1 MRPFAFQLYSTMR
14 AAFIASLLSLP
25 LLSHAGTLT
34 TPNLVVNGSFEQTGA
49 VAVGQGSWMSFA
61 AATEGG
67 NQTRSLLPGWTL
79 DSGPG
84 IEVRNNIAGSASD
97 GLRYVE
103 LDSFEDSSI
112 SQWIRTDA
120 GQRYQLSFDYSPRE
134 RVAIGSNGV
143 RVWWNEVL
151 LAEISAEG
159 RLAGHDW
166 RSFAFEVQGTGGA
179 DRLRFA
185 SFEGLNVARNT
196 VGGSLDAVSLQSV
209 PEPTA
214 LALGLGALVAMASV
228 RRRKR

>member
-1 MRPFAFQLYSTMR
+1 MRTAFLAT
-14 AAFIASLLSLP
+14 LLSLP
-25 LLSHAGTLT
+25 LLSQAASLT
-34 TPNLVVNGSFEQTGA
+34 TPNLVANGSFEQTGA
-49 VAVGQGSWMSFA
+49 VSVGQGAWLSFA
-61 AATEGG
+61 AATDGG

-84 IEVRNNIAGSASD
+84 IEVRNNIAGNASD
-97 GLRYVE
+97 GLRYIE

-134 RVAIGSNGV
+134 RVSADSNGV
-143 RVWWNEVL
+143 RVWWNEML
-151 LAEISAEG
+151 LAEISAAG
-159 RLAGHDW
+159 RQSGHEW
-166 RSFAFEVQGTGGA
+166 RTFSFEVQGTGGA

-185 SFEGLNVARNT
+185 SFEALNGAPNT

-214 LALGLGALVAMASV
+214 LALGLGALVAMAAA